1 MIGCLIY
8 PATGIRA
15 EYYETI
21 GQMRAYPSD
30 TDGGLRVRF
39 TGANHGDVV
48 AVDYTGS
55 VPDSSGRG
63 LNVGGGQDRA

>member
-48 AVDYTGS
+48 RSTTPAA
-55 VPDSSGRG
+55 SGTLPG
-63 LNVGGGQDRA
+63 AG